1 MMGKE
6 ATRDEE
12 IQLRLEIWKLESA
25 LAASSKSSIPL
36 LSHKF
41 VPSKFVEKLT
51 FSPIINQQLGFMKLE
66 KGASKM
72 RALRLEKLRRT
83 TIFLGLSNLTLIFV
97 GGLMVAIV
105 FQHCDRNEVLI
116 PIYLVSLASI
126 SKIFTMVFTAI
137 AQEATA
143 KIIMESRTDIDSVN
157 RVQKRVRYKR
167 WLWWSRLAMVVTVLQ
182 LLTAFFLLFNTMH
195 YISHNQPTTQCVL
208 DKIKSRWE
216 ENLLITFTIIGIC
229 VPIVQL
235 LVGPDVLRWRSF
247 YETQDE
253 VWEAHYKEVFD
264 YGIREALCCLGRFK
278 YLSVYEEDEIHSVAK
293 LLGNLVAYRAS
304 GTGHLE
310 LLAGLALLQR
320 NYESP
325 RYEEQ
330 PEAPTKYFEE
340 AFSLHEFTEAAYTG
354 PLLDFGRNAILFPC
368 TWLYR
373 QGIFTPWTR
382 NSRPI
387 LDGDNWWRGHAA
399 AFVKYVNLPPHALR
413 RGRVCQEKC
422 EAAYFILVVQESK
435 TVVVAVRGTE
445 TPEDLITDGLGRVC
459 PLSRADLEGLLK
471 HQNVELSFPH
481 YAHLGIVEATRDL
494 YMQVEGNLMHQNKS
508 KSSGFLSS
516 LLGEGCECEGY
527 TLRIVGHSLGGAIAS
542 MLGLRLKH
550 KFPNLHVYAYGP
562 LPCVDSVIADACS
575 GFITSIVHENEFS
588 TRLSVGSIMRLRADA
603 VMALSQHSKPD
614 STLIFK
620 LARRFLLMNKC
631 QKRMIMD
638 DVKHPNSTLKDSN
651 GIPSQEYEKYKK
663 EHINWDEPNI
673 ENDIIEGSNHQM
685 ITMNTVDDTIS
696 QLLAMTPSSDGD
708 STTETDKQDVF
719 VPGRIIHLVSQLKN
733 DGKVW
738 NIVQRTHDYKAY
750 LAKRE
755 QFIDI
760 VVSPYMFIDHLPWR
774 CHHALKMILESR
786 KGETMGQVDV
796 PNHVL

>member
-182 LLTAFFLLFNTMH
+182 LLSAFFLLFNTMH

-208 DKIKSRWE
+208 GTSDKIKSRWE

-310 LLAGLALLQR
+310 LLAGFIFLV
-320 NYESP
+320 NFHIFY
-325 RYEEQ
+325 
-330 PEAPTKYFEE
+330 
-340 AFSLHEFTEAAYTG
+340 G

-382 NSRPI
+382 NRWPI

-459 PLSRADLEGLLK
+459 PLSRADLEGLLNGNYIPHEIK
-471 HQNVELSFPH
+471 QNVELSFPH

-542 MLGLRLKH
+542 MLGLRL
-550 KFPNLHVYAYGP
+550 
-562 LPCVDSVIADACS
+562 DRS
-575 GFITSIVHENEFS
+575 
-588 TRLSVGSIMRLRADA
+588 
-603 VMALSQHSKPD
+603 
-614 STLIFK
+614 
-620 LARRFLLMNKC
+620 
-631 QKRMIMD
+631 
-638 DVKHPNSTLKDSN
+638 
-651 GIPSQEYEKYKK
+651 
-663 EHINWDEPNI
+663 
-673 ENDIIEGSNHQM
+673 
-685 ITMNTVDDTIS
+685 
-696 QLLAMTPSSDGD
+696 
-708 STTETDKQDVF
+708 
-719 VPGRIIHLVSQLKN
+719 
-733 DGKVW
+733 
-738 NIVQRTHDYKAY
+738 
-750 LAKRE
+750 
-755 QFIDI
+755 
-760 VVSPYMFIDHLPWR
+760 
-774 CHHALKMILESR
+774 
-786 KGETMGQVDV
+786 
-796 PNHVL
+796 